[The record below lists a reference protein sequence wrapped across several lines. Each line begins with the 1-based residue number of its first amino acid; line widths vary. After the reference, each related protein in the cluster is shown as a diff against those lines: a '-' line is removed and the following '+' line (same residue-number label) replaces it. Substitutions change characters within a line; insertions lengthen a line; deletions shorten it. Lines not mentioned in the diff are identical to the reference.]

1 MLNKKPLAVVVA
13 AILSSNSAVALAQDE
28 VFTLDQVVVS
38 STRTNQTIQDTAA
51 SVTVISDQEIEEN
64 LANSVDDLFSY
75 TPGVDVQSDSRQGIQ
90 SINIRGMEGNRIK
103 ILVDGVSQPNQF
115 KNVSSFINSGR
126 VDVDIDMI
134 KSVEVVKGAA
144 SSLQGSDAIGGIVA
158 FETKDPIDFL
168 ADGKDVG
175 GHAKF
180 NFSSADNTFS
190 ESVALAN
197 RFGDLET
204 LVAYTRRDG
213 EEIDNFGH
221 VDPQSSDANNVLLKL
236 QYQLNQAHRLE
247 FTGEYVNSTIK
258 TQFSDDL
265 YTDYSGEDISD
276 RYRIGLKHI
285 WAMESLAADKLTWQL
300 DYQVKDQNGITD
312 RTFASRSRGYTP
324 GNVQKKDYVYSDE
337 GIQADIQLDKFF
349 EVGSTE
355 HFVVYGASFS
365 NKDIANTNSEYNSL
379 NADQVVFYMPEA
391 SETRYGFFAQD
402 EITMG
407 NLILTPGVRFDSF
420 ETDPGNNFPE
430 GGMYDPTLYKAYS
443 DSAVTG
449 RLGALY
455 SLNQEN
461 KIFAQVSQGFRAP
474 DFQELFYSFGNP
486 MHGYASIPNPD
497 LEAEE
502 SVSYELGWRHDTAM
516 SSTEVAVFYS
526 DYDNF
531 IDYQNTG
538 MNGRVA
544 EYQYVNINQATIKG
558 VEFANT
564 LDWYELTGRAEGV
577 STRVAAAY
585 TEGKDGNKDPLNSV
599 NPWNAVLGLN
609 YDAPS
614 NVWGSSL
621 KVTYTAKKKQSDV
634 TAETNRM
641 GQPSEMFTPNSSTV
655 VDLTAYYVPMKDVT
669 LRAGIFNA
677 TDEEYYNWSDVRGQT
692 EEDKFYTQAGRS
704 FAITAKYDF

>member
-1 MLNKKPLAVVVA
+1 MYNKTPLAVMVT
-13 AILSSNSAVALAQDE
+13 AILASNAVMAEEE

-64 LANSVDDLFSY
+64 MVNSVAELFSY

-115 KNVSSFINSGR
+115 KNEYSFINSGR
-126 VDVDIDMI
+126 VDVDVDML

-158 FETKDPIDFL
+158 FETKDPTDFL
-168 ADGKDVG
+168 KDGKDFG

-197 RFGDLET
+197 RVGDLET

-213 EEIDNFGH
+213 EEVDNFGNM
-221 VDPQSSDANNVLLKL
+221 DEQSSDANNLLLKL
-236 QYQLNQAHRLE
+236 QYQINPAHRVE
-247 FTGEYVNSTIK
+247 FTGEYVNSTVK
-258 TQFSDDL
+258 TDFTDDA
-265 YTDYSGEDISD
+265 YTNYTGEDISD

-285 WAMESLAADKLTWQL
+285 WDMQAAAADTLTWQL
-300 DYQVKDQNGITD
+300 DYLAKDQQGITN
-312 RTFASRSRGYTP
+312 RTYITPSRSYSA
-324 GNVQKKDYVYSDE
+324 GNVQKKDYVYSDK
-337 GIQADIQLDKFF
+337 GVQADVQLDKYF
-349 EVGSTE
+349 ETGSAE

-365 NKDIANTNSEYNSL
+365 NKDISNTNHEYNSIQ
-379 NADQVVFYMPEA
+379 DDITVFYMPEA

-402 EITMG
+402 EITIG

-420 ETDPGNNFPE
+420 ETDPGSNFPD
-430 GGMYDPTLYKAYS
+430 GTYDPTLYKKYS

-449 RLGALY
+449 RLGGLY
-455 SLNQEN
+455 TVNQEN
-461 KIFAQVSQGFRAP
+461 KIFAQISQGFRAP

-486 MHGYASIPNPD
+486 MHGYASVPNPD

-502 SVSYELGWRHDTAM
+502 SVSYELGWRHDVAA
-516 SSTEVAVFYS
+516 SSTEFAIFYS

-531 IDYQNTG
+531 IDTDSTYASSG
-538 MNGRVA
+538 LL
-544 EYQYVNINQATIKG
+544 EYQYVNIDEATIKG
-558 VEFANT
+558 VEVGNT
-564 LDWYELTGRAEGV
+564 LDWYELTGSAEGIT
-577 STRVAAAY
+577 TRIAAAY
-585 TEGKDGNKDPLNSV
+585 TEGKDGNNDALNSV
-599 NPWNAVLGLN
+599 NPWNAVIGLN

-634 TAETNRM
+634 TPGTDRM
-641 GQPSEMFTPNSSTV
+641 GNTEDAFTPESSTV

-677 TDEEYYNWSDVRGQT
+677 TDEEYYNWSDVRGLT

-704 FAITAKYDF
+704 FAVTAKYEF